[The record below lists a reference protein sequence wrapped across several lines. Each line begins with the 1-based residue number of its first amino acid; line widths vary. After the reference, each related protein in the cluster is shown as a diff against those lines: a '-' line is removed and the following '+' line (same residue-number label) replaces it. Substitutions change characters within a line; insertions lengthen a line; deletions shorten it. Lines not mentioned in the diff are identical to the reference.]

1 MDEDIKSLNELHKP
15 QKHEII
21 TALIQINLICMTKDE
36 DMMSK
41 IEVERIRPG
50 HALKKSSKNERKI
63 NK

>member
-1 MDEDIKSLNELHKP
+1 
-15 QKHEII
+15 
-21 TALIQINLICMTKDE
+21 MTKDE